1 MLGTAR
7 EKFGKD
13 FAVVYR
19 CRPAI
24 LVEPTSHEFQRLL
37 VCTVDPQRDA
47 EALQAALPPKT

>member
-1 MLGTAR
+1 
-7 EKFGKD
+7 
-13 FAVVYR
+13 VVYR

-24 LVEPTSHEFQRLL
+24 LVELTSHEFQRLL